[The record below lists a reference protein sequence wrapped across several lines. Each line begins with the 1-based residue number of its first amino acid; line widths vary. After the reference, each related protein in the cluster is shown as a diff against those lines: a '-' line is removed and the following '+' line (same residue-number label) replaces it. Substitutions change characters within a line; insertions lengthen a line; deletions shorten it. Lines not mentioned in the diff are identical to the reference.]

1 MLTSWVDGNERLP
14 NITGKDGQ
22 IRPVEPEDEKWV
34 GNWWAGFVA
43 LACFSSKFFRPVFWE
58 LMIEGANFELS

>member
-43 LACFSSKFFRPVFWE
+43 LACFSCKF
-58 LMIEGANFELS
+58 L